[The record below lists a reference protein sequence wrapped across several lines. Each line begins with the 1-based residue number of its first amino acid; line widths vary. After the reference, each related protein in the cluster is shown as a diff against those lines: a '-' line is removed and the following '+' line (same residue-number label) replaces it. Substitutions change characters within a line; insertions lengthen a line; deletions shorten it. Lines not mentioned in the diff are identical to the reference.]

1 MARQPPA
8 RRVPTTPAPSF
19 VGGRAL
25 LAGLAAVCTLAVGL
39 GRPAPAASAEDS
51 RERRFQLLV
60 EAAELTDHVESSE
73 ADVVAA
79 QLRRARTASDLATLR
94 DRMRTRAVTAYMRGT
109 GASVAAL
116 AAPRAYLEVVAAK
129 EKELVTGYKAA
140 LAGVEEEQQRA
151 EKASGEMRAAQRK
164 LAAIQAELDSTIA
177 AEDAYRAE
185 EQRKA
190 DEARK
195 AALATQ
201 AAALAA
207 ARGRAGVGPAGVNS
221 PGGYA
226 PSPLDPDAL
235 VPRHRAA
242 TDRQL
247 ALMGRIPFGPVAVAG
262 PLPAG
267 LVATGQRVEGD
278 ASWYGPGFNG
288 RPTASGAIYDQEGWT
303 VASKELPLGT
313 LLAVSR
319 GDRRVLLLV
328 NDRGP
333 YIGGRVLDLSAAAA
347 RALGVG
353 GVAPVTAEV
362 VAFATVAAK
371 L

>member
-1 MARQPPA
+1 MACKRSERRA
-8 RRVPTTPAPSF
+8 R
-19 VGGRAL
+19 GRRLRAG
-25 LAGLAAVCTLAVGL
+25 LAGLAALAALAGAVGH
-39 GRPAPAASAEDS
+39 PAAAAPAEDPRARRSA
-51 RERRFQLLV
+51 LLL
-60 EAAELTDHVESSE
+60 EAAGLTDRLEASE

-79 QLRRARTASDLATLR
+79 QLRRSRTSGDLAALR

-129 EKELVTGYKAA
+129 EKALVTGYKTA
-140 LAGVEEEQQRA
+140 LTGVDVEQRRA
-151 EKASGEMRAAQRK
+151 EEARSEMRAAQR
-164 LAAIQAELDSTIA
+164 ELDAVQTELSSTIA

-190 DEARK
+190 DEARR
-195 AALATQ
+195 AALAKQ

-207 ARGRAGVGPAGVNS
+207 ARGRASVGPAGITS

-226 PSPLDPDAL
+226 PSPLDPNAL
-235 VPRHRAA
+235 LPRHRVA
-242 TDRQL
+242 TERQL
-247 ALMGRIPFGPVAVAG
+247 ALMRRLPFGPLTPGVALA
-262 PLPAG
+262 PG
-267 LVATGQRVEGD
+267 LAVTGQRIDGD

-333 YIGGRVLDLSAAAA
+333 YVDGRVLDLSAAAA

-353 GVAPVTAEV
+353 GVATVSAEV
-362 VAFATVAAK
+362 VIAPPVV
-371 L
+371 